1 MAGETGGP
9 EDRYLMLKAVE
20 RELKEMKN
28 SIKVQRAMHDMTQQ
42 ELADRVG
49 VSRQTINAVEL
60 GKYVPSA
67 VLAMKVAAAFGR
79 RRSSRSK
86 RRIEAPRT
94 GCRTVIGKTFGLL
107 WDGRE
112 RDMPYFQMRHVPSC
126 VDCRRIAGV
135 GGFGLLYM

>member
-79 RRSSRSK
+79 RVEEVFTLEEALEYIEGDEDVEVTPHSMRLRKILLDENDRK
-86 RRIEAPRT
+86 RAA
-94 GCRTVIGKTFGLL
+94 K
-107 WDGRE
+107 
-112 RDMPYFQMRHVPSC
+112 
-126 VDCRRIAGV
+126 
-135 GGFGLLYM
+135 